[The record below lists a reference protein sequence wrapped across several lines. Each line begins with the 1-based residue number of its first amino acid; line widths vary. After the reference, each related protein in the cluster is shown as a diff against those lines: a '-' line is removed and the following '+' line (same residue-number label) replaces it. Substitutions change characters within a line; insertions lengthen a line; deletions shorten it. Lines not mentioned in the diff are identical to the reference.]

1 MMKRLG
7 EGGGFIEVAV
17 RAVRG
22 EVKDLKRLGGLT
34 EVWLLASDQ
43 RLFHGAALLFKP
55 EIPAVA

>member
-1 MMKRLG
+1 
-7 EGGGFIEVAV
+7 V
-17 RAVRG
+17 R
-22 EVKDLKRLGGLT
+22 EVKYLKRLGGLT